1 MEISFFFPE
10 TITKSEAAQNISTMK
25 EWLESCLKWSVIKN

>member
-25 EWLESCLKWSVIKN
+25 E